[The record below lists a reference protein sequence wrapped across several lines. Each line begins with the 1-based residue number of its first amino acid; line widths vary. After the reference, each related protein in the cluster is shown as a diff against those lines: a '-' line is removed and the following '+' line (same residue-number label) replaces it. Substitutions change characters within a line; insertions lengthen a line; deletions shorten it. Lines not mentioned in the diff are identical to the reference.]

1 MYLDDLEISEYM
13 KMAGLMWPKHQ
24 KLISAHYSMDQ
35 MAGTVLW
42 DSSGN
47 EHNGTIFNAKWV
59 KVSDSQTIRFCSVP
73 WSVAMGKYSGTYLGC
88 LPVREKSGNSVFPRK
103 VWEKSGNLDKS
114 QGKVRESFLRA
125 ANFRKSVK
133 ISMNFKFFG

>member
-1 MYLDDLEISEYM
+1 MRGRVIKALQYFTAFNCSTQVAIWDVYLDDLEISEYM

-47 EHNGTIFNAKWV
+47 EHNGTIVNAKWV

-73 WSVAMGKYSGTYLGC
+73 
-88 LPVREKSGNSVFPRK
+88 
-103 VWEKSGNLDKS
+103 
-114 QGKVRESFLRA
+114 
-125 ANFRKSVK
+125 
-133 ISMNFKFFG
+133 